1 MSNEDHSVVLERHE
15 QMLRSLQKQLDEL
28 KAVQREIKVMNETLV
43 KITNEIKHTNASLVS
58 CENRISEI
66 QSAPGRRWETLIIS
80 LLSSLL
86 CGAAGYALARLF
98 A

>member
-1 MSNEDHSVVLERHE
+1 
-15 QMLRSLQKQLDEL
+15 
-28 KAVQREIKVMNETLV
+28 MNETLV

-98 A
+98 T